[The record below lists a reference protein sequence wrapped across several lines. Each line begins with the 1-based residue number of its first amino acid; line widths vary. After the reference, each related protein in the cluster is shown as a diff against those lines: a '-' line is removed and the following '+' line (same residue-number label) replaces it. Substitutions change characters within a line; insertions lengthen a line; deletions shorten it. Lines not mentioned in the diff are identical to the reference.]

1 MSSQFPG
8 QHKVDGHQPPRLD
21 PWWLLPLFLGVLA
34 QALLFSHLIA
44 CADPELRPGVLAT
57 VGGDAQ
63 SYLLPMDH
71 LIGEG
76 QYYTLNMQGEK
87 TLAGRMP
94 YYAIPYLVLRSAGL
108 PAADMLAVLQV
119 ALFALALWAL
129 ADLLVRETHSLWSG
143 YLFMLAGG
151 LSGHFTS
158 YVAAMLP
165 DAVGASLAALAMHRF
180 WLTEKRDRASD
191 RWWLG
196 AIVAALILVKPY
208 FAPLIALIPLRW
220 LYKSRNLRQTTARSI
235 ILAIPLLILLAPW
248 WVRNAMVMGRFFPF
262 QQDMYAGYG
271 YSSTELRSR
280 SFAQAVGEDGVVW
293 WDPSS
298 MASYMRLA
306 PQPPSRYSWP
316 AYFKGETV
324 AGFDQVVAAYKAFQ
338 AAPTP
343 EHAATAEVLMDSVQH
358 AYKQQYP
365 FRYHVTN
372 HFNALPR
379 LLVYSGSAGLPI
391 HVSNP
396 CYGSWQLLLKVT
408 ASLAYW
414 ASLAG
419 LVLGILWAF
428 VNRTGHLWFWLVVSM
443 YLVFL
448 FSFVVVAPEWRYFSG
463 AFLIDLW
470 LLFRIAPPA
479 LLKVKARL
487 AGKT

>member
-1 MSSQFPG
+1 MSNEASGRQEAP
-8 QHKVDGHQPPRLD
+8 DHQAPRLN
-21 PWWLLPLFLGVLA
+21 PWWLVPLFLGALA
-34 QALLFSHLIA
+34 EAMLFSHLIA
-44 CADPELRPGVLAT
+44 CANPELRPGILAT
-57 VGGDAQ
+57 VGGDTQ

-71 LIGEG
+71 LVDEG

-94 YYAIPYLVLRSAGL
+94 YYAVPYLLLRLAGL
-108 PAADMLAVLQV
+108 PAADIMAVLQA

-129 ADLLVRETHSLWSG
+129 ADLLVRETRSRWCG

-158 YVAAMLP
+158 YLPAILP
-165 DAVGASLAALAMHRF
+165 DAIGASLAALAMHRF

-191 RWWLG
+191 RWLLG
-196 AIVAALILVKPY
+196 GILAALILVKPY

-220 LYKSRNLRQTTARSI
+220 LYKSRNLRQTAARSV
-235 ILAIPLLILLAPW
+235 ILATPLLIMLAPW
-248 WVRNAMVMGRFFPF
+248 WIRNALVMGRFFPF

-280 SFAQAVGEDGVVW
+280 SFAQAAGEDGVVW
-293 WDPSS
+293 WDPYS
-298 MASYMRLA
+298 MASCMRLD
-306 PQPPSRYSWP
+306 PQPPSRYTWP
-316 AYFKGETV
+316 EYFKDGTV
-324 AGFDQVVAAYKAFQ
+324 AGFNQVVAAYKTFQ

-343 EHAATAEVLMDSVQH
+343 EHAATAEALMDSVQN
-358 AYKQQYP
+358 AYIQQYP
-365 FRYHVTN
+365 LHYYVTN

-379 LLVYSGSAGLPI
+379 LLFHSGSANLPV
-391 HVSNP
+391 HASNP
-396 CYGSWQLLLKVT
+396 CYGSWQFLLKLA

-419 LVLGILWAF
+419 LLLGIAWAF
-428 VNRTGHLWFWLVVSM
+428 ADRAANLWLWLVVPL
-443 YLVFL
+443 YLAL
-448 FSFVVVAPEWRYFSG
+448 FFSLVVVAPEWRYFSG

-487 AGKT
+487 AKRT